1 MSGSCNTVLLFGVLE
16 VVVHGAFIKGPHS
29 KSSSLQS
36 PKTRRTR
43 REVFCTS
50 YLWGSC
56 PSKQLTSASIFMK
69 MLTEFEGAAH
79 ILRDGV
85 SAEKKRRNFLLV

>member
-1 MSGSCNTVLLFGVLE
+1 MGGTGPVSGSCNTVLLFGVLE

-43 REVFCTS
+43 REVFLPRTS
-50 YLWGSC
+50 
-56 PSKQLTSASIFMK
+56 
-69 MLTEFEGAAH
+69 EGRV
-79 ILRDGV
+79 LQN
-85 SAEKKRRNFLLV
+85 S